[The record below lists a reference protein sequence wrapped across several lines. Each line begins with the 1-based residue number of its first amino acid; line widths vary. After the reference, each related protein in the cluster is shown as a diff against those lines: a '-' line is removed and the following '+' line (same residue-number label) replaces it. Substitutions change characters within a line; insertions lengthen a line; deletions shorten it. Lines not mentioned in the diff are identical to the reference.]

1 MKASNQLFSIELD
14 LDMVLFKIDLIT
26 EELEAKD
33 LPPYDA
39 LKEKVKQAC
48 DFVRALR
55 KDVEDGKIK

>member
-14 LDMVLFKIDLIT
+14 LDMVLFKVNLLT

-39 LKEKVKQAC
+39 LKERVKQAC
-48 DFVRALR
+48 DFVHALR
-55 KDVEDGKIK
+55 KDVENGKLR